1 MLFSYWNCAE
11 QVIEVA
17 PADENLCFSDEEHYQ
32 PSYIS
37 CPSPLTKCWPLEFDQ
52 LICSCDARLTQTYTC
67 FQSSGFKK
75 RNRDVT
81 EWVICTDHLY
91 NQLYFLFFSS
101 KDEFAIV
108 ENNIKLFTEL
118 PLVAWNASCIF
129 LYWGVLGRRDFKCL
143 HPIVHI
149 SVPRLWRLLCD
160 PFAVVVN
167 LSPHRATRASLCWP
181 FFS

>member
-1 MLFSYWNCAE
+1 M
-11 QVIEVA
+11 A
-17 PADENLCFSDEEHYQ
+17 PADENLCFSDEEHSQ

-37 CPSPLTKCWPLEFDQ
+37 CPSPLTKFWPLEFDQ
-52 LICSCDARLTQTYTC
+52 LIRSCDARLTQTYTC

-75 RNRDVT
+75 K
-81 EWVICTDHLY
+81 EIEMWLSESYALIICII
-91 NQLYFLFFSS
+91 NFISFFFSS

-129 LYWGVLGRRDFKCL
+129 LYWGLLGRRDFKCL

-181 FFS
+181 FSANK